1 MAAVAEDLL
10 QRDRFSLGDG
20 DERARA
26 VDDPLPLQVPHAAPQ
41 HFLRPQA
48 GDGQIG
54 LIDPDGDGL
63 PVGNENTVVRAFDNG
78 VQAVVGL
85 LEAPEHPGGLVGVMQ
100 KCGFP
105 VRHGGALPSQ
115 MVPV

>member
-63 PVGNENTVVRAFDNG
+63 PR
-78 VQAVVGL
+78 
-85 LEAPEHPGGLVGVMQ
+85 
-100 KCGFP
+100 
-105 VRHGGALPSQ
+105 R
-115 MVPV
+115 